1 MFAVGD
7 VIAQQLVEKRGKEH
21 DYKRT
26 GRMSLFGACV
36 AGPSTSLWYRFLDR
50 YVVLPNK
57 THRMLHWVFYI
68 LKNK

>member
-26 GRMSLFGACV
+26 GRMSLFGAIV

-50 YVVLPNK
+50 HVVLPNK
-57 THRMLHWVFYI
+57 THRMYKKYKYT
-68 LKNK
+68 LK